1 MRIVHSSLVANTS
14 SHSVLT
20 RSALPKKK
28 TPSPKTKI
36 FVLDTNVLLH
46 DPQCLH
52 KFEENTIAI
61 PVEVLEELDRKKSA
75 PGELGFAAR
84 KVHRDLRALFD
95 EQLAVPPELK
105 GKGSSALSRDLP
117 SGGRLIVV
125 INDYFIGE
133 DHGSEGMHRLRATLV
148 DMEKMD
154 SRILASVFFLKEVCE
169 DCRVILVTKDAN
181 MALKGIALG
190 LEVQDYMNDKV
201 TSAKIGS
208 GCKTIT
214 VDDAD
219 YERFLEDHG
228 VDLSPELTSHLYLN
242 EYIYITNGEFREPA
256 RYRGDGQVDALILGG
271 ETGVRIPKGINIH
284 PLNDEQRMLMDA
296 LLDEDI
302 KLVTCS
308 GKAGTGKT
316 LVSIAMALFQT
327 LGDDSLYERVFIT
340 RPLVHIG
347 KDTGALP
354 GTLEEKMAPYIAPFF
369 DNLEV
374 LFSNRK
380 PVKREEKTEQ
390 EARLDR
396 ITSTRKRK
404 KAMAKLARQ
413 PMAHGQDED
422 EHLPRKPYQFLFDY
436 GMVVVEAM
444 TFIRGRSLSNTIFII
459 DEAQNLTPH
468 EAKTVVS
475 RMAEGSKVI
484 LLGDPYQVDSMF
496 LDAWSNGLVHTA
508 QRLKG
513 TEITAHLELT
523 TGVRSELADLA
534 ADLL

>member
-1 MRIVHSSLVANTS
+1 M
-14 SHSVLT
+14 
-20 RSALPKKK
+20 PKKS
-28 TPSPKTKI
+28 SPKPKAKI

-46 DPQCLH
+46 DPQCLK
-52 KFEENTIAI
+52 KFEDNTLAI

-84 KVHRDLRALFD
+84 KIHRDLRALFD
-95 EQLAVPPELK
+95 DELARPPELN
-105 GKGSSALSRDLP
+105 GHGSSALSRDLP
-117 SGGRLIVV
+117 NGGRLIVV
-125 INDYFIGE
+125 INDYMING
-133 DHGSEGMHRLRATLV
+133 DPASEGMNRLKATLV

-154 SRILASVFFLKEVCE
+154 SRILASVFFLQEVCV

-201 TSAKIGS
+201 TSTKIS
-208 GCKTIT
+208 GGYKSFT
-214 VDDAD
+214 
-219 YERFLEDHG
+219 LEKQQYSQFMSEHG
-228 VDLSPELTSHLYLN
+228 IELSPELTSELFIN
-242 EYIYITNGEFREPA
+242 EFVYFTDGELREPA
-256 RYRGDGQVDALILGG
+256 RYRGEGQFETLILGPEVG
-271 ETGVRIPKGINIH
+271 IKIPKGIRIS

-296 LLDEDI
+296 ILDEDI

-316 LVSIAMALFQT
+316 LVSIAMALYQT
-327 LGDDSLYERVFIT
+327 LGEDNLYERLFIT
-340 RPLVHIG
+340 RPMVHIG

-354 GTLEEKMAPYIAPFF
+354 GTLEEKMGPYIAPFF

-374 LFSNRK
+374 LFSNRAIT
-380 PVKREEKTEQ
+380 KRPDPDPEQ
-390 EARLDR
+390 AHLER

-404 KAMAKLARQ
+404 KAMARLAKQ
-413 PMAHGQDED
+413 PGNHEQDD
-422 EHLPRKPYQFLFDY
+422 DDSTKARKPYQFLFDY
-436 GMVVVEAM
+436 GIVEVEAM

-484 LLGDPYQVDSMF
+484 LLGDPHQVDSMF

-523 TGVRSELADLA
+523 IGVRSELADLA

>member
-1 MRIVHSSLVANTS
+1 MSKEKSLSSVSKA
-14 SHSVLT
+14 
-20 RSALPKKK
+20 
-28 TPSPKTKI
+28 KI

-52 KFEENTIAI
+52 KFEDNTIAI
-61 PVEVLEELDRKKSA
+61 PVEVLEELDGKKSA
-75 PGELGFAAR
+75 PGELGFSAR
-84 KVHRDLRALFD
+84 KIHRDLRALFD
-95 EQLAVPPELK
+95 EGLETPPELN
-105 GKGSSALSRDLP
+105 GQGSSALSRKLP
-117 SGGRLIVV
+117 NGGRLVVV
-125 INDYFIGE
+125 INDYMVAGE
-133 DHGSEGMHRLRATLV
+133 SESEVLNRLKATLV
-148 DMEKMD
+148 NLEKMD
-154 SRILASVFFLKEVCE
+154 SRILASVFFLKEVCP
-169 DCRVILVTKDAN
+169 DSRVILVTKDAN

-201 TSAKIGS
+201 TTAKLGG
-208 GCKTIT
+208 GCKTIK
-214 VDDAD
+214 VENAD
-219 YERFLEDHG
+219 YERFLEEQG

-242 EYIYITNGEFREPA
+242 EYIYISNGEFSEPA
-256 RYRGDGQVDALILGG
+256 RYRGDGQVDALILG
-271 ETGVRIPKGINIH
+271 TDVGVKIPKGIRIY
-284 PLNDEQRMLMDA
+284 PLNSEQRMLMDA

-327 LGDDSLYERVFIT
+327 IGEDNLYERVFIS
-340 RPLVHIG
+340 RPLVNIG

-380 PVKREEKTEQ
+380 VVKQEEPTNED
-390 EARLDR
+390 AHINR

-404 KAMAKLARQ
+404 KAMAKLAKQ
-413 PMAHGQDED
+413 PSKQESAE
-422 EHLPRKPYQFLFDY
+422 EENKPRKPFQFLFDY
-436 GMVVVEAM
+436 GMVEVEAM

-513 TEITAHLELT
+513 TEITAHLELS

>member
-1 MRIVHSSLVANTS
+1 M
-14 SHSVLT
+14 
-20 RSALPKKK
+20 PKKK
-28 TPSPKTKI
+28 STPSKTKI

-52 KFEENTIAI
+52 KFEDNTLAI
-61 PVEVLEELDRKKSA
+61 PVEVLEELDKKKSA

-84 KVHRDLRALFD
+84 SVHRDLRALFD
-95 EQLAVPPELK
+95 EQLSTPPELN
-105 GKGSSALSRDLP
+105 GQGSSALSRDLP
-117 SGGRLIVV
+117 NGGRLIVV
-125 INDYFIGE
+125 INDYIIADDPE
-133 DHGSEGMHRLRATLV
+133 SEGMNRLKATLV
-148 DMEKMD
+148 DIEKMD
-154 SRILASVFFLKEVCE
+154 SRILASVFFLQEVCS

-201 TSAKIGS
+201 ATAKLQG
-208 GCKTIT
+208 GCKTI
-214 VDDAD
+214 DLSEED
-219 YERFLEDHG
+219 YSRFLEEYG
-228 VDLSPELTSHLYLN
+228 VDLSPEQTSHLYQN
-242 EYIYITNGEFREPA
+242 EYIFVQNGDFREPA
-256 RYRGDGQVDALILGG
+256 RYRGDGQIDSLILGSD
-271 ETGVRIPKGINIH
+271 TGIKIPKGINLH
-284 PLNDEQRMLMDA
+284 PLNAEQRMLMDA

-327 LGDDSLYERVFIT
+327 LGDDNLYERVFIS

-354 GTLEEKMAPYIAPFF
+354 GTLDEKMAPYIAPFY

-380 PVKREEKTEQ
+380 VSKKEDLDGDQ
-390 EARLDR
+390 ERIDR
-396 ITSTRKRK
+396 ITSNRKRK
-404 KAMAKLARQ
+404 KAIAKLAKQ
-413 PMAHGQDED
+413 PHQHEQED
-422 EHLPRKPYQFLFDY
+422 EEGNKPRKPYQFLFEY
-436 GMVVVEAM
+436 GMVEVEAM
-444 TFIRGRSLSNTIFII
+444 TFIRGRSLTNTIFII

-475 RMAEGSKVI
+475 RMGEGSKVI

-496 LDAWSNGLVHTA
+496 LDTWSNGLVHTA

-513 TEITAHLELT
+513 TEITAHLELS

>member
-1 MRIVHSSLVANTS
+1 
-14 SHSVLT
+14 
-20 RSALPKKK
+20 
-28 TPSPKTKI
+28 
-36 FVLDTNVLLH
+36 
-46 DPQCLH
+46 
-52 KFEENTIAI
+52 
-61 PVEVLEELDRKKSA
+61 
-75 PGELGFAAR
+75 
-84 KVHRDLRALFD
+84 
-95 EQLAVPPELK
+95 
-105 GKGSSALSRDLP
+105 
-117 SGGRLIVV
+117 
-125 INDYFIGE
+125 
-133 DHGSEGMHRLRATLV
+133 
-148 DMEKMD
+148 
-154 SRILASVFFLKEVCE
+154 
-169 DCRVILVTKDAN
+169 

-201 TSAKIGS
+201 TGAKLGGGIQ
-208 GCKTIT
+208 TIT
-214 VDDAD
+214 IDDED
-219 YERFLEDHG
+219 YERFLEEHG
-228 VDLSPELTSHLYLN
+228 VDLSPEVTSHLFLN

-256 RYRGDGQVDALILGG
+256 RYRGDGQVDALILGN
-271 ETGVRIPKGINIH
+271 ETGVKIPKGINIH

-327 LGDDSLYERVFIT
+327 LGDDNLYERVFIT

-354 GTLEEKMAPYIAPFF
+354 GTLDEKMAPYIAPFY

-380 PVKREEKTEQ
+380 VSRKDEPSEE

-404 KAMAKLARQ
+404 KAMAKLAKQ
-413 PMAHGQDED
+413 PTQQEQDDD
-422 EHLPRKPYQFLFDY
+422 ETNKPRKPYQFLFDY
-436 GMVVVEAM
+436 GMVEVEAM

-513 TEITAHLELT
+513 TDITAHLELT

>member
-1 MRIVHSSLVANTS
+1 MAKQISKPAR
-14 SHSVLT
+14 
-20 RSALPKKK
+20 
-28 TPSPKTKI
+28 TKI

-46 DPQCLH
+46 DPQCLN

-61 PVEVLEELDRKKSA
+61 PVEVLEELDHKKTA

-84 KVHRDLRALFD
+84 KIHRDLRALFD
-95 EQLAVPPELK
+95 DQLNEPPELK

-117 SGGRLIVV
+117 NGGRLIVV
-125 INDYFIGE
+125 INDYFIAGE
-133 DHGSEGMHRLRATLV
+133 HDSEGMNRLKATLV
-148 DMEKMD
+148 DLEKKD
-154 SRILASVFFLKEVCE
+154 SRILASVFFLQEVCE

-201 TSAKIGS
+201 TGAKLGS
-208 GCKTIT
+208 GIKTIT
-214 VDDAD
+214 ISDED
-219 YERFLEDHG
+219 YARFVEEHG
-228 VDLSPELTSHLYLN
+228 VDLSPEVTHHLFLN
-242 EYIYITNGEFREPA
+242 EYIYVSNGEFREPA
-256 RYRGDGQVDALILGG
+256 RYRGDGQIDALILSG
-271 ETGVRIPKGINIH
+271 ETGVKIPKGINIY

-327 LGDDSLYERVFIT
+327 LGEDNLYERVFIT

-354 GTLEEKMAPYIAPFF
+354 GTLEEKLAPYIAPFY

-380 PVKREEKTEQ
+380 VMRKDEPNENQ
-390 EARLDR
+390 ARLDR

-404 KAMAKLARQ
+404 KAMAKMARQ
-413 PMAHGQDED
+413 PSPQEQNNDED
-422 EHLPRKPYQFLFDY
+422 DRPRKPYQFLFDY
-436 GMVVVEAM
+436 GMVELEAM

-475 RMAEGSKVI
+475 RMAEGSKVV

-496 LDAWSNGLVHTA
+496 LDTYSNGLVHTA

-513 TEITAHLELT
+513 TDITAHLELN

>member
-1 MRIVHSSLVANTS
+1 M
-14 SHSVLT
+14 SVCILSAIQLT
-20 RSALPKKK
+20 PLPKITPLPKKK
-28 TPSPKTKI
+28 STQTKAKI
-36 FVLDTNVLLH
+36 FVLDTNILLH
-46 DPQCLH
+46 DPQCLK
-52 KFEENTIAI
+52 KFEDNTLAI
-61 PVEVLEELDRKKSA
+61 PVEVLEELDGKKSA

-84 KVHRDLRALFD
+84 KIHRDLRALFD
-95 EQLAVPPELK
+95 GELVRPPELN
-105 GKGSSALSRDLP
+105 GHGSSALSRDLP
-117 SGGRLIVV
+117 NGGRLIVV
-125 INDYFIGE
+125 INDYFING
-133 DHGSEGMHRLRATLV
+133 DPASEGMNRLKATLV

-154 SRILASVFFLKEVCE
+154 SRILASVFFLKEICA
-169 DCRVILVTKDAN
+169 DSQVILVTKDAN

-201 TSAKIGS
+201 TTTKTS
-208 GCKTIT
+208 GYKTFT
-214 VDDAD
+214 LKKAQ
-219 YERFLEDHG
+219 YARFMGQHG
-228 VDLSPELTSHLYLN
+228 IELSPEQTSELFIN
-242 EYIYITNGEFREPA
+242 EFVFFTDGELKEPA
-256 RYRGDGQVDALILGG
+256 RYRGEGQFETLIIGPEVG
-271 ETGVRIPKGINIH
+271 IKIPKGIRMT

-296 LLDEDI
+296 ILDEDI
-302 KLVTCS
+302 KLVTCI

-316 LVSIAMALFQT
+316 LVSIAMALYQT
-327 LGDDSLYERVFIT
+327 LGEDNLYERLFIT

-354 GTLEEKMAPYIAPFF
+354 GTLEEKMGPYIAPFF

-374 LFSNRK
+374 LFSNRAIT
-380 PVKREEKTEQ
+380 KRPESEPEQ
-390 EARLDR
+390 AHVERV
-396 ITSTRKRK
+396 TSNRKRK
-404 KAMAKLARQ
+404 KAIALQAKQ
-413 PMAHGQDED
+413 PGNHEQQDED
-422 EHLPRKPYQFLFDY
+422 SGKARKPYQFLFDY
-436 GMVVVEAM
+436 GIVEVEAM

-484 LLGDPYQVDSMF
+484 MLGDPQQVDSMF

-523 TGVRSELADLA
+523 IGVRSELADLA

>member
-1 MRIVHSSLVANTS
+1 MARQ
-14 SHSVLT
+14 
-20 RSALPKKK
+20 RSKP
-28 TPSPKTKI
+28 PRTKI

-46 DPQCLH
+46 DPQCLY
-52 KFEENTIAI
+52 KFEDNTLAI
-61 PVEVLEELDRKKSA
+61 PVEVLEELDGKKSA

-84 KVHRDLRALFD
+84 QVHRDLRSLFD
-95 EQLAVPPELK
+95 NELTAPPELK
-105 GKGSSALSRDLP
+105 DHGDAALSRDLP

-125 INDYFIGE
+125 INDYYVRGE
-133 DHGSEGMHRLRATLV
+133 FSSEGMTRLRATLV
-148 DMEKMD
+148 DLDKMD
-154 SRILASVFFLKEVCE
+154 SRILASVFFLKEVCS
-169 DCRVILVTKDAN
+169 DCRVVLVSKDAN
-181 MALKGIALG
+181 MALKAIALG

-201 TSAKIGS
+201 ADAKLS
-208 GCKTIT
+208 GGCRTVE
-214 VDDAD
+214 VDDED
-219 YERFLEDHG
+219 YERFIDEQG
-228 VDLSPELTSHLYLN
+228 VDLSPEQTSHLYLN
-242 EYIYITNGEFREPA
+242 EYIYVSNGDYVEPA
-256 RYRGDGQVDALILGG
+256 RYRGDGQIEGLLLG
-271 ETGVRIPKGINIH
+271 TGVGIQIPKGIRIS

-302 KLVTCS
+302 KLVTCR

-316 LVSIAMALFQT
+316 LVSIATALYQT
-327 LGDDSLYERVFIT
+327 LGEDNLYERVFIT

-354 GTLEEKMAPYIAPFF
+354 GTLEEKMAPYIAPFY

-380 PVKREEKTEQ
+380 LAQAPRQEPEQ
-390 EARLDR
+390 AKIDR
-396 ITSTRKRK
+396 ITSNRKRK
-404 KAMAKLARQ
+404 KAMAKLAKQ
-413 PMAHGQDED
+413 PPLDDPDE
-422 EHLPRKPYQFLFDY
+422 ESAGTPRKPYQFLFDY
-436 GMVVVEAM
+436 GMVEVEAM
-444 TFIRGRSLSNTIFII
+444 TYIRGRSLANTIFII

-496 LDAWSNGLVHTA
+496 LDAMSNGLVHTA

>member
-1 MRIVHSSLVANTS
+1 
-14 SHSVLT
+14 
-20 RSALPKKK
+20 
-28 TPSPKTKI
+28 KI

-52 KFEENTIAI
+52 KFEDNTLAI
-61 PVEVLEELDRKKSA
+61 PVEVLEELDKKKSA

-95 EQLAVPPELK
+95 GELTPPPEMN

-117 SGGRLIVV
+117 NGGRLIVV
-125 INDYFIGE
+125 INDYFVSG
-133 DHGSEGMHRLRATLV
+133 DNDSEGMNRLKATLV
-148 DMEKMD
+148 DIEKMD

-169 DCRVILVTKDAN
+169 NSRVILVTKDAN

-190 LEVQDYMNDKV
+190 LEVEDYLNDKV
-201 TSAKIGS
+201 TAAKLGG

-214 VDDAD
+214 LNDED
-219 YERFLEDHG
+219 YERFLEEHG
-228 VDLSPELTSHLYLN
+228 VDLPPDQTSHLFIN
-242 EYIYITNGEFREPA
+242 EYVFVSNGEFREPA
-256 RYRGDGQVDALILGG
+256 RYRGDGVFEGLIINN
-271 ETGVRIPKGINIH
+271 ETGIKIPKGIRIH

-302 KLVTCS
+302 KLITCC

-316 LVSIAMALFQT
+316 LVTIAMALYQA
-327 LGDDSLYERVFIT
+327 LGEDNIYERVFIT

-354 GTLEEKMAPYIAPFF
+354 GTLEEKMAPYIAPFY

-380 PVKREEKTEQ
+380 IAKNPEPNPDHEHI
-390 EARLDR
+390 DR
-396 ITSTRKRK
+396 ITSNRKRK
-404 KAMAKLARQ
+404 KAMAKLAKQ
-413 PMAHGQDED
+413 PQHDAEEED
-422 EHLPRKPYQFLFDY
+422 PNTVRKPYQVLFDY
-436 GMVVVEAM
+436 GMVEVEAM
-444 TFIRGRSLSNTIFII
+444 TFIRGRSLADTIFII

-496 LDAWSNGLVHTA
+496 LDAMSNGLVHTA

-513 TEITAHLELT
+513 TDITAHLELIS
-523 TGVRSELADLA
+523 GVRSELAELA